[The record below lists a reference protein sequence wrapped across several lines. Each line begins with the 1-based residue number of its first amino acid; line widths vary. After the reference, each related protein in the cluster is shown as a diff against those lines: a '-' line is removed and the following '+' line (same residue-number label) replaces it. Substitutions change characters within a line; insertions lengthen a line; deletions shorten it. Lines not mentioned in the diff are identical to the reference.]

1 MNRSRRV
8 GRRPVIGGVVAASA
22 SGVIAGSPLLTVA
35 PALLVG
41 AAYHR
46 RHRAAEHR
54 RRVRL
59 AEDLAAY
66 VDELIQ
72 RLVVGGSL
80 AAAVRDP
87 GALADP
93 ASPLHQ
99 VLAPVRTALDD
110 GAPLDDAL
118 AALPDPAPPGVE
130 LLVGTLRTL
139 VDRGGPAV
147 PSLERLS
154 DTVRSAHALDQELR
168 AQAGQATASAGALT
182 LLPGLFALAMAAL
195 DPRLASLYLRHP
207 AGAACLVGA
216 GLLSHAGWWWMDR
229 LVTGSGQLR

>member
-1 MNRSRRV
+1 MRV
-8 GRRPVIGGVVAASA
+8 PPPPGYRAVVGGVVAATVL
-22 SGVIAGSPLLTVA
+22 GLLAGSPLLTVA
-35 PALLVG
+35 PAFL
-41 AAYHR
+41 AA
-46 RHRAAEHR
+46 AGTHR
-54 RRVRL
+54 RRRAAARRRRLRL
-59 AEDLAAY
+59 AEDLAGY

-72 RLVVGGSL
+72 RLAVGGSL

-87 GALADP
+87 TTLPDP
-93 ASPLHQ
+93 ASPLAQ
-99 VLAPVRTALDD
+99 AMAPFRRALAA
-110 GAPLDDAL
+110 GAALDDAL
-118 AALPDPAPPGVE
+118 ATLADPAPSGAE

-139 VDRGGPAV
+139 ADRGGPAV

-182 LLPGLFALAMAAL
+182 ALPGLFAAAMAAL

-229 LVTGSGQLR
+229 LVTDGGGLA